1 MELNNLKQK
10 LLKLGEKIGLQVQEH
25 NEDVLSLHT
34 AIVAKDYFPEAV
46 YCRLVAYQSGT
57 IHLFLTFNEVE
68 KTTDRL
74 FIINNFNEN
83 NPWFKAYITTINDK
97 DYFELHYSAYGL
109 KEEDEAVDAFGFML
123 NALLEQTTVENIR
136 AILADE

>member
-1 MELNNLKQK
+1 MDLNNLKQK

-25 NEDVLSLHT
+25 NQDVLMLHT

-46 YCRLVAYQSGT
+46 YCRLVAYESGT
-57 IHLFLTFNEVE
+57 IHLFLTFNEAE

-83 NPWFKAYITTINDK
+83 NPWFKAYITAINDK
-97 DYFELHYSAYGL
+97 YYLELHYSAYGL
-109 KEEDEAVDAFGFML
+109 NEEDEAVEAFGFML
-123 NALLEQTTVENIR
+123 NALLEQTTVEHIK
-136 AILADE
+136 AILANE